1 MKQIFIRLAVIFQL
15 LFGAAVMGFA
25 QFPVIINSHNDY
37 NQAVPFYQAYSQKVQ
52 SIEIDLFL
60 KDGLLIV
67 GHDFENLKEYDTF
80 DRLYVEPVKSLFV
93 INGGRAW
100 KDSNNRLQFLVEIKS
115 DSHTTMQKLV
125 DTFAANQEVFDMKI
139 NPYAVKIVVT
149 GNIPPQEDF
158 VKYPEYICFDGDIN
172 KEYTVE
178 QLKRVSMFSEDFS
191 NFSHWNGKGSLIA
204 KEQDAIERVIAKSHS
219 LGKPIRF
226 WNAPEGMT
234 AYYTFYN
241 LGIDYINTDKPEAC
255 VEFFSDFSNKNFIMG
270 RKSEMSERITS
281 TKKLDRITNDFEGFS
296 DNKLQLSKSIDIYNP
311 AYINDGT
318 SKKIKNVIMLIGDGM
333 GLNQIAAGYYANN
346 GLSLMKMRNIGFQ
359 INNAIDAFTTDSAAG
374 GSALAT
380 GKSHANRHISM
391 TVDGKVIPTLSD
403 YFHNMNKAVGVL
415 SLGNVA
421 DATPA
426 AFYGHATDRDS
437 ADLILSYL
445 NKAEIDLLCGS
456 GIDLFEKNRK
466 KEELSRKY
474 NFVTDISGINEKKG
488 KVICI
493 DEKMG
498 DAAEEANITLLSDAL
513 RQSVQKLQ
521 SLGDNGFFLMAEGAK
536 IDYAGHSRCLPGSI
550 LEMLSFDLA
559 VAQAMKFADSNGETL
574 VIVTADHETGGLVIV
589 DGDIAT
595 GRVTGVYFSDDHTPS
610 IIPVF
615 AYGPGSENF
624 RGVYKNTEIAR
635 TVKSLIK

>member
-1 MKQIFIRLAVIFQL
+1 
-15 LFGAAVMGFA
+15 
-25 QFPVIINSHNDY
+25 
-37 NQAVPFYQAYSQKVQ
+37 
-52 SIEIDLFL
+52 
-60 KDGLLIV
+60 
-67 GHDFENLKEYDTF
+67 
-80 DRLYVEPVKSLFV
+80 
-93 INGGRAW
+93 
-100 KDSNNRLQFLVEIKS
+100 
-115 DSHTTMQKLV
+115 
-125 DTFAANQEVFDMKI
+125 
-139 NPYAVKIVVT
+139 
-149 GNIPPQEDF
+149 
-158 VKYPEYICFDGDIN
+158 
-172 KEYTVE
+172 
-178 QLKRVSMFSEDFS
+178 
-191 NFSHWNGKGSLIA
+191 
-204 KEQDAIERVIAKSHS
+204 
-219 LGKPIRF
+219 
-226 WNAPEGMT
+226 
-234 AYYTFYN
+234 
-241 LGIDYINTDKPEAC
+241 
-255 VEFFSDFSNKNFIMG
+255 
-270 RKSEMSERITS
+270 
-281 TKKLDRITNDFEGFS
+281 
-296 DNKLQLSKSIDIYNP
+296 
-311 AYINDGT
+311 
-318 SKKIKNVIMLIGDGM
+318 
-333 GLNQIAAGYYANN
+333 
-346 GLSLMKMRNIGFQ
+346 
-359 INNAIDAFTTDSAAG
+359 
-374 GSALAT
+374 
-380 GKSHANRHISM
+380 M

-456 GIDLFEKNRK
+456 GIDLFEKNRR

-513 RQSVQKLQ
+513 MQSVKKLQ

-589 DGDIAT
+589 DGDIAA